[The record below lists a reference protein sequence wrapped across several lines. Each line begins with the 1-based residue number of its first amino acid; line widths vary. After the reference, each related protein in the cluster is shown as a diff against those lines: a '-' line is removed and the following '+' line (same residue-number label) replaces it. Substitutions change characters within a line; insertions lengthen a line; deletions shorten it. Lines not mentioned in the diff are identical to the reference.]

1 MSYKQESIKPYD
13 QERGKTAQVTQMFDQ
28 IAPTYDRLN
37 HTLSAGIDRYW
48 RRKAIDVLKPYQPQ
62 LMLDIAT
69 GTGDFAL
76 QAFYTLQ
83 PQHIIGSD
91 ISEGMMDIG
100 RAKVAKAGLLDR
112 ISFQNE
118 DCCQRMSFD
127 DNSMDAITIAFG
139 ARNFEHLDKGL
150 AEMCRV
156 LKPGKPLVLL
166 ELCTP
171 NHCPMKQLFW
181 IYSHVVM
188 PLVGR
193 LISKDDS
200 AYTYLPQS
208 MEAFPQ
214 AEIMQGIMLKAGFSE
229 VRFKRMTFGICTLYT
244 ALK

>member
-37 HTLSAGIDRYW
+37 HTLSVGIDRYW

-62 LMLDIAT
+62 LLLDIAT

-76 QAFYTLQ
+76 QAFHTLH

-100 RAKVAKAGLLDR
+100 RAKVAKANLSDR
-112 ISFQNE
+112 ITFQNE
-118 DCCQRMSFD
+118 DCCQRMSFE

-171 NHCPMKQLFW
+171 NHFPMKQLFW

-214 AEIMQGIMLKAGFSE
+214 AEIMQGIMLKAGFSK
-229 VRFKRMTFGICTLYT
+229 VRFERMTFGICTLYT